1 MCVTCNSSR
10 FLVRQKQIWFY
21 VTKFVD
27 KEADTFARN
36 VSANI
41 QIKYVD
47 TY

>member
-1 MCVTCNSSR
+1 MLQN
-10 FLVRQKQIWFY
+10 LLIK
-21 VTKFVD
+21 K
-27 KEADTFARN
+27 ADTFARN

>member
-1 MCVTCNSSR
+1 MLQNLLIKKT
-10 FLVRQKQIWFY
+10 
-21 VTKFVD
+21 
-27 KEADTFARN
+27 DTFARN

>member
-1 MCVTCNSSR
+1 MLQN
-10 FLVRQKQIWFY
+10 LLIK
-21 VTKFVD
+21 K
-27 KEADTFARN
+27 ADTFLAN

>member
-10 FLVRQKQIWFY
+10 FLVRQEQIWFY

-27 KEADTFARN
+27 KKADTFLAN

>member
-10 FLVRQKQIWFY
+10 FLAKQKQIWFY

-27 KEADTFARN
+27 KKADTFARN

>member
-1 MCVTCNSSR
+1 MCVTCKFYW
-10 FLVRQKQIWFY
+10 FLAKQKQIWFY

-27 KEADTFARN
+27 KKADTFARN